1 MQGER
6 NGDDEEHLAAFGE
19 HVDIPEDCRHDI
31 NRIRNN
37 DPELKVLDG
46 IDDEETISSIA
57 WELLVAT
64 LQIMIS
70 SKQLISIIFDSQ
82 MKNVKLIQIFDT
94 VQIAEG
100 IGSIM

>member
-46 IDDEETISSIA
+46 IDDEENISSIA
-57 WELLVAT
+57 WELLGRYIANNDQLKAINFDY
-64 LQIMIS
+64 LQLTDEKCQTYSDI
-70 SKQLISIIFDSQ
+70 
-82 MKNVKLIQIFDT
+82 
-94 VQIAEG
+94 
-100 IGSIM
+100 